1 MLGELAV
8 VELEGSFGE
17 DGVDVGGGE
26 REKTVA
32 EPRFFHG
39 EIHDDALAVR
49 GGEIVVVEGVGGEKR
64 GEVAVVVEIGVVHGE
79 VFFHWTY
86 EQRIYTLL
94 FGSCSRG
101 SCSRGSCSRGS
112 CSRGSLGC
120 WESSCMQGR

>member
-32 EPRFFHG
+32 QPRFFHG
-39 EIHDDALAVR
+39 QIHDDALAVR
-49 GGEIVVVEGVGGEKR
+49 RGEIVVVAGVGGEKR

-94 FGSCSRG
+94 FGSSRG
-101 SCSRGSCSRGS
+101 SRGSF
-112 CSRGSLGC
+112 GC
-120 WESSCMQGR
+120 WGRSCTE

>member
-26 REKTVA
+26 REKAVA
-32 EPRFFHG
+32 KPRFFHG

-49 GGEIVVVEGVGGEKR
+49 GCEIVVVERVGGEKR

-94 FGSCSRG
+94 FGRSTGSSRGRSTGSSTGSSRG
-101 SCSRGSCSRGS
+101 SS
-112 CSRGSLGC
+112 GC
-120 WESSCMQGR
+120 WENSCTQ